1 MKSPKQPKRQSKK
14 QLKMIEV
21 NLIPDIKQE
30 VLTARQTRDRVVTL
44 AIIISAAVVSLAI
57 ILGMVAFVV
66 QGLIIGS
73 QKNQIE
79 DGFKKFANYPGS
91 ASILTIQKQLEN
103 LEEMHAKKPVTSRMF
118 IILTQIILKYNLDIK
133 VSQIDVQPHKKNMI
147 VEGYSETG
155 YVELERFVKTLNN
168 AKISYVDT
176 AKIGEVN
183 SGVSEADAEEALK
196 KVLAEAGSEGL
207 MRQEASLLADPT
219 LGDNSEGK
227 RVLTFKIGLP
237 MQEKFF
243 VANEK
248 MAVIQGSSYRDVT
261 DSYLSIPQELFG
273 ATKDDKDQEG
283 DQKEET
289 K

>member
-1 MKSPKQPKRQSKK
+1 MKSLKQPKRQSKK

-133 VSQIDVQPHKKNMI
+133 VSLIDVQPHKKNMI

-168 AKISYVDT
+168 AKISYIDT

-237 MQEKFF
+237 NQ
-243 VANEK
+243 
-248 MAVIQGSSYRDVT
+248 SRPY
-261 DSYLSIPQELFG
+261 
-273 ATKDDKDQEG
+273 
-283 DQKEET
+283 
-289 K
+289 